1 MTNKYLTGLDMETP
15 RSPSELVAW
24 FNLKYEEILAD
35 PVEKQNARLHQG
47 LYKYFIEEIYPLA
60 LFVDWKYQND
70 DVICQPKIGSQG
82 YDATICLESDPKSI
96 HNVEVTWP
104 QDGKD
109 YKEIAKTMNAKGFHF
124 RYDDDFKHHDLEV
137 LELVKI
143 TAQKKAV
150 KDYRNSGGSTLLIA
164 VDTSCSP
171 ANDIKRR
178 EQLNVLAA
186 EIRKI
191 SFHVGS
197 VYLIASPNVD
207 IIPVIDR

>member
-1 MTNKYLTGLDMETP
+1 MTNKYLTKLDMETP
-15 RSPSELVAW
+15 RSPSELAAW
-24 FNLKYEEILAD
+24 FNLKYEEILSD

-60 LFVDWKYQND
+60 LFVGWKYQND

-82 YDATICLESDPKSI
+82 YDATIWLKSDPKSI
-96 HNVEVTWP
+96 HNVELTWP

-109 YKEIAKTMNAKGFHF
+109 YKEIAKTMNTTGFHF
-124 RYDDDFKHHDLEV
+124 RCGNEFKQHNLEV
-137 LELVKI
+137 LELAKN
-143 TAQKKAV
+143 TAQKKAL
-150 KDYRNSGGSTLLIA
+150 KDYRNFGGSTLLIA

-186 EIRKI
+186 KIREI
-191 SFHVGS
+191 SFRVDS
-197 VYLIASPNVD
+197 VYLIASPNLE
-207 IIPVIDR
+207 IISVIEN